1 MNNYFLSSVF
11 IAFSFFIQANSNN
24 DTLFIKGQ
32 NYLIYR
38 TAMSSK
44 KINSKDLLGMI
55 KPNQRAVFFF
65 YPEID
70 SAKRVNYDNQIK
82 ELAEGPRFK
91 DAKVIGIPFI
101 EAKTD
106 EDNIWLDSYIIT
118 GIQCMIYTKDDKD
131 LVRALSLNTEIIR
144 DQKGLP
150 VNFSRIDVNKEELCV
165 KENRIIFFE
174 KVIDEFLSPQ
184 LSKDEKMDVLIEN
197 QKLLLIQVEQQ
208 NGMIGK
214 LEKQIE
220 ELKKQVE
227 NQSNSGNKKQ

>member
-1 MNNYFLSSVF
+1 MKTCFLTLIF
-11 IAFSFFIQANSNN
+11 IACSYFIQAKINS
-24 DTLFIKGQ
+24 DTTFIEGK
-32 NYLIYR
+32 NYMIYR
-38 TAMSSK
+38 SAMSGT
-44 KINSKDLLGMI
+44 KIKSKDLLSMI
-55 KPNQRAVFFF
+55 SPFERGVFFF

-70 SAKRVNYDNQIK
+70 SAKRVNYDYQIK

-91 DAKVIGIPFI
+91 DAKVIGIPFV

-131 LVRALSLNTEIIR
+131 LVRALSLNSEIIR

-184 LSKDEKMDVLIEN
+184 LSKDEKIDIMIQQ
-197 QKLLLIQVEQQ
+197 QKLLLDQVSSQSTKIS
-208 NGMIGK
+208 N
-214 LEKQIE
+214 LEKEIKELKEQIE
-220 ELKKQVE
+220 SQVNYSGKKQ
-227 NQSNSGNKKQ
+227 